1 MAALFRKP
9 EYFWPLLWGT
19 VSVALAGALAAEYFL
34 GGPDAGKGS
43 RQPAKVADARILPPF
58 TLPPE
63 APGGSETEA
72 RPLFVPGRRPAPP
85 AAPVDAVVMRKGQF
99 LLQGTTVIGDLSF
112 AMLKEIA
119 NGRIHRVPKG
129 GKVQDMT
136 LTEVGPTSAVLTLG
150 SDSETL
156 VLLVAKGSGQPA
168 ASDRGPFGQGTT
180 PAAAPGAVPA
190 APAAARRPGSAAVLP
205 ANPVAGAQAV
215 SATTPAQANPGEL
228 PEDVLARR
236 RAARRGQ
243 AQN

>member
-1 MAALFRKP
+1 MAALIRKP
-9 EYFWPLLWGT
+9 EYFWPLLWGS
-19 VSVALAGALAAEYFL
+19 VSIVLAGALAAEYFL

-43 RQPAKVADARILPPF
+43 RLPAKVVDAKLLPPF

-63 APGGSETEA
+63 APGGSETVA

-85 AAPVDAVVMRKGQF
+85 AAPVDAVVMKKGQF
-99 LLQGTTVIGDLSF
+99 LLQGTTVIGELSF

-119 NGRIHRVPKG
+119 NGKIHRVPKG

-136 LTEVGPTSAVLTLG
+136 LTEVGPTTATLTLG

-156 VLLVAKGSGQPA
+156 SLLVAKGSGQPA
-168 ASDRGPFGQGTT
+168 APDRGPFGQG
-180 PAAAPGAVPA
+180 AAPVAPA
-190 APAAARRPGSAAVLP
+190 APAAPAATRRPGSAAVQP
-205 ANPVAGAQAV
+205 ANPAAGVQAV
-215 SATTPAQANPGEL
+215 SASMPVQANPGES

-236 RAARRGQ
+236 RAARRAQ